1 MTNMIPTFDNNTE
14 RYRGAVTYE
23 EAVLNNINTY
33 IKVAD
38 WQRNYRWL
46 EEHCDVLLNDI
57 IKMLG
62 YFSQNIDMPHFLG
75 QMVFT
80 TIEKNS
86 KEYGG
91 KNLLEVA
98 DGQQRIT
105 SILLL
110 CLAIRNIATELLARN
125 PENKTELE
133 EVFERADSYVFLKMN
148 GEKVLRLKLNDVNDY
163 VLKAIAF
170 NENYMQELSEDLL
183 NKENNPEKCRIYPNF
198 NHFMIKV
205 KTLLKNGISL
215 KDLLD
220 GIARLDVTR
229 LFCRTSNDAF
239 DVYLSENNKG
249 VDLEGFE
256 NAKARLLYLY
266 KDLIDE
272 NNPNSN
278 KGVKIWVNMEN
289 KIGLDNVRKYITDIL
304 VIFNKKENTRL
315 QTIVPSK
322 LDTII
327 VKMIQQLDNQLPNGT
342 TLTPEE
348 KGDKFFSLIEKYV
361 DIYAKYIRDI
371 DKIDYAKASELQKA
385 IYRYECVGD
394 LEKCNSNL
402 MYLLDLYENNEIKED
417 VLINS
422 LDAMTI
428 LQVRRKIAGSSDFR
442 NVGYNDAVSLQRF
455 IVQEYEA
462 GRIDKFDY
470 AIWER
475 IQTAAKSAAF
485 PLDQTI
491 KSRYAENQ
499 LANDVRG
506 VIKNNLV
513 TIKFILYY
521 INKKYDV
528 DNVMPEFTKDLILE
542 HAVIPN
548 NRKSWIEQV
557 HVKQD
562 EIPTYVNRFGNY
574 VLVNRRTDE
583 ENFAHRQDTYK
594 KSEFPI
600 ARKVGETVD
609 WNKGEIKNLTQ
620 FYIRE
625 CCKLFAIPKKY
636 RLRRAR

>member
-1 MTNMIPTFDNNTE
+1 MTNITPTFDNNTE

-57 IKMLG
+57 LKMLG
-62 YFSQNIDMPHFLG
+62 YFNQNIDMPHYLG

-86 KEYGG
+86 KDYGG

-110 CLAIRNIATELLARN
+110 CLAIRDIAVELLAKQ

-133 EVFERADSYVFLKMN
+133 EVIERANNYIFIKIN
-148 GEKVLRLKLNDVNDY
+148 GEKVLRLKLNEINDY
-163 VLKAIAF
+163 VLKAIVF

-183 NKENNPEKCRIYPNF
+183 NKENHPEKCRIYPNY
-198 NHFMIKV
+198 NHFVIKV
-205 KTLLKNGISL
+205 KSFLKNGISL
-215 KDLLD
+215 KSLLD

-239 DVYLSENNKG
+239 DVYISENNKG
-249 VDLEGFE
+249 VGLEGFE

-272 NNPNSN
+272 NNPNLN
-278 KGVKIWVNMEN
+278 KGVKIWTTMEN
-289 KIGLDNVRKYITDIL
+289 KVGLNNVKKYITDIL
-304 VIFNKKENTRL
+304 VLFNKKENTRL
-315 QTIVPSK
+315 QTIIPSK
-322 LDTII
+322 LDRIV
-327 VKMIQQLDNQLPNGT
+327 VKMIHQLDNQLPNDV
-342 TLTPEE
+342 TLTEKE
-348 KGDKFFSLIEKYV
+348 KGDKFFSLIEKYI
-361 DIYAKYIRDI
+361 DIYAKYIYNI
-371 DKIDYAKASELQKA
+371 ENINYVKATDLEQA
-385 IYRYECVGD
+385 IYRFECIGD
-394 LEKCNSNL
+394 LEKCNSIL
-402 MYLLDLYENNEIKED
+402 MYLLDLYEKNEIKEK
-417 VLINS
+417 VLIET
-422 LDAMTI
+422 LDALTC

-442 NVGYNDAVSLQRF
+442 NVGYNNAVSLLRF
-455 IVQEYEA
+455 VVQEHEA
-462 GRIDKFDY
+462 GRINKLDY

-475 IQTAAKSAAF
+475 IQIAVKSAAF
-485 PLDQTI
+485 PLDKTI

-499 LANDVRG
+499 LANDVVG
-506 VIKNNLV
+506 VIKNNIV
-513 TIKFILYY
+513 TIKYIMYH
-521 INKKYDV
+521 INKKYDT
-528 DNVMPEFTKDLILE
+528 DNTMPDFSKDLILE
-542 HAVIPN
+542 HAIIPN
-548 NRKSWIEQV
+548 NHKSWVEQV
-557 HVKQD
+557 HVNEN

-600 ARKVGETVD
+600 AKQIGNTVN
-609 WNKGEIKNLTQ
+609 WNKNDIKYLTQ

-625 CCKLFAIPKKY
+625 FCKLFAIPKKY
-636 RLRRAR
+636 RLKRA